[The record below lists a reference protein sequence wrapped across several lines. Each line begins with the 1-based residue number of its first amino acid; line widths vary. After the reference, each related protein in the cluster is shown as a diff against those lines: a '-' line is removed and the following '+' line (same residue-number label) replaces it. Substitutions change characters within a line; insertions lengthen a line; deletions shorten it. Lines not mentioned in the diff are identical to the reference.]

1 MPGHASALPGYI
13 IFLNSRCLSPA
24 AAITAGISQRT
35 EEGNGGTCHCDHI
48 RLWICSGEFRD
59 SSKEQQ
65 QFKVQRSEHL
75 NSVCALGGGSWCR
88 VGVGEAWML
97 VSGRRKS
104 ESWLFY

>member
-1 MPGHASALPGYI
+1 MLGHTPIGSAKLHHLPQLPLPFPSSHHYRW
-13 IFLNSRCLSPA
+13 NQPENR
-24 AAITAGISQRT
+24 
-35 EEGNGGTCHCDHI
+35 GTCHCDHI

-75 NSVCALGGGSWCR
+75 NSVCVLGGGSWCR

-97 VSGRRKS
+97 VSGRHKS